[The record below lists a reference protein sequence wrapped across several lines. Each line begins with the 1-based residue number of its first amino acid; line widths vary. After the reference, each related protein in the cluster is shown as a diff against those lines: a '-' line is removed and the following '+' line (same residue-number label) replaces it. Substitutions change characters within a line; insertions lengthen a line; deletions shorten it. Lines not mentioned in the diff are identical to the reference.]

1 MVEQIARCL
10 AIRADLHACSRKF
23 ACEPDSH
30 GTTERSFI
38 EFHNFRAIGY
48 YKDLLSLEGA
58 VQPTIPDGIT
68 NTLPAFG
75 GDKDHW
81 ILWMSMPDTN
91 QLGHPI
97 SPLQFQLEWVQPTTT
112 PTNDPHKDLL
122 HHLFQIHAAELRSV
136 GKGTW
141 TKHHG
146 QPPEPLF
153 HPQFSVTEEEK
164 NEMLSYKKGMHTGK
178 GKGKG
183 KRPASGGKGHCH
195 SETPMWDRFGYPNF
209 QSRILSI
216 QTHNTFWVWEGSVM
230 SLPRLMHCLG
240 TAHSVADIYSYWNSL
255 NIIATHRPHAWSKPA
270 RREAAFERMRETG
283 HWRHRD

>member
-1 MVEQIARCL
+1 VRRKTPRQLKVGRVRPTSSFKPLAEYMPDIRCSMIEQIACCL
-10 AIRADLHACSRKF
+10 AIRADLYACSRKF

-58 VQPTIPDGIT
+58 VQPIILDGTT
-68 NTLPAFG
+68 NTLPAFC

-91 QLGHPI
+91 QPGHPI
-97 SPLQFQLEWVQPTTT
+97 SPLQFRIEWVQPTTT

-122 HHLFQIHAAELRSV
+122 HHLFQSHAAELRSV

-146 QPPEPLF
+146 QPPRALVP
-153 HPQFSVTEEEK
+153 SAV
-164 NEMLSYKKGMHTGK
+164 
-178 GKGKG
+178 
-183 KRPASGGKGHCH
+183 RC
-195 SETPMWDRFGYPNF
+195 
-209 QSRILSI
+209 
-216 QTHNTFWVWEGSVM
+216 V
-230 SLPRLMHCLG
+230 
-240 TAHSVADIYSYWNSL
+240 
-255 NIIATHRPHAWSKPA
+255 
-270 RREAAFERMRETG
+270 
-283 HWRHRD
+283 